1 MLTQYMLPLYYMES
15 VEGPGADRRLESQHS
30 GAVGCGCVQNR
41 DEEDREELQ
50 EVRTHQLCLGMM
62 EDLC

>member
-1 MLTQYMLPLYYMES
+1 MES

-62 EDLC
+62 EDL